1 MVDINYIGSSIFPDN
16 ISVMFAELIS
26 IVMHSD
32 PNAKMIINNKETE
45 IVVHINPS
53 MGNRKQG
60 IIDNLLFINDMRRHY
75 RVRFS
80 KSLALSKNISFTIST
95 NALAN
100 FNNIN

>member
-16 ISVMFAELIS
+16 ISAMFSELIS
-26 IVMHSD
+26 VVMHAD
-32 PNAKMIINNKETE
+32 PDAKMLINNKELE
-45 IVVHINPS
+45 IIVHIEPS

-60 IIDNLLFINDMRRHY
+60 IINNLLFINDMRRHY

-80 KSLALSKNISFTIST
+80 KSLALSSKISFTIST

-100 FNNIN
+100 FNNLN